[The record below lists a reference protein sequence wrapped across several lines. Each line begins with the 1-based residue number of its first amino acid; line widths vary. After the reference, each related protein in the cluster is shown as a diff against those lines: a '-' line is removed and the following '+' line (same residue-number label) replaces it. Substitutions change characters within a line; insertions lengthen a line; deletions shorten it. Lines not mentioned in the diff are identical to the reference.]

1 MRDVFIQWMYTHTE
15 ICNHVLER
23 NKTPKKRLNFNKK
36 VKKDPKR
43 YSSSH
48 LLKETMKK
56 RSTLASN
63 TSSFNGCRCLTCF
76 IVTLIIDTVHFF
88 LTEKIPGGETPLR
101 LPYRH
106 WSETRENELSLVWN
120 SVRIWRSGRHN
131 PTVNSQEYP
140 PSPGEKIFCQLGL
153 PWAAW
158 SINSYKSWSL
168 IACLQSIL
176 CSQHPLRAYGM
187 PTPHA
192 G

>member
-1 MRDVFIQWMYTHTE
+1 MLYRY
-15 ICNHVLER
+15 
-23 NKTPKKRLNFNKK
+23 FNNW
-36 VKKDPKR
+36 
-43 YSSSH
+43 YCS
-48 LLKETMKK
+48 
-56 RSTLASN
+56 
-63 TSSFNGCRCLTCF
+63 
-76 IVTLIIDTVHFF
+76 FF

-120 SVRIWRSGRHN
+120 SVRIWRSRRHN

-192 G
+192 GFRAEKRSAQASAHPLPQAQGGLFWLCLFVAGVLSEMHEVRTFAPCKAFLLHIFFFVAWKLLWIQNNQC